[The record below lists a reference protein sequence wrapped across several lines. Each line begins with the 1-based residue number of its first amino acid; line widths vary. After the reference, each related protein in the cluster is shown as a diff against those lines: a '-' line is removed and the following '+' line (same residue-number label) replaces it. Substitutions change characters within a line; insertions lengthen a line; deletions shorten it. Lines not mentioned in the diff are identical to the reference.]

1 MVPFPFSVK
10 NVPMGGPAGGNGG
23 RGASIYLRASKA
35 VNDLIDFRH
44 SKTLS
49 VKKAKK
55 GGNKINMAAMPKM

>member
-1 MVPFPFSVK
+1 
-10 NVPMGGPAGGNGG
+10 MGGPAGGNGG

-35 VNDLIDFRH
+35 VNTLFNFRH

-55 GGNKINMAAMPKM
+55 VATKINMTPKM